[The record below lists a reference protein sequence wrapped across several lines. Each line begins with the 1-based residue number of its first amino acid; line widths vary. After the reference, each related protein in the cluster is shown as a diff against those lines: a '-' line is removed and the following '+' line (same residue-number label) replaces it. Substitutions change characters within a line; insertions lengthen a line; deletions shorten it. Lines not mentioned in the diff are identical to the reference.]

1 MEFHILKGHKFPE
14 AKGLCVVIDVLRA
27 FTTAAF
33 AFASG
38 AKEIILVST
47 PEEALKKH
55 KQDPSLLLMGE
66 QEGQKIKGF
75 HFENSPIEIKNAVL
89 NGKRMVQ
96 RTSSGTQG
104 VIGCN
109 HASQILIASFV
120 VADAT
125 VKRILEH
132 KPTHVSFIA
141 TGRTNGDE
149 DVALAEYLKSKLM
162 GQTSIDLDSLLD
174 RVRSSPA
181 AKRMMEG
188 PISYPHAAHDLELAL
203 QVDCF
208 PFAME
213 VSKISEELIARTVSM
228 DRK

>member
-1 MEFHILKGHKFPE
+1 MEFCILKGHQLPQ

-38 AKEIILVST
+38 AKEIIFVST
-47 PEEALKKH
+47 PEEAFRKH
-55 KQDPSLLLMGE
+55 QIDPTLLLMGE
-66 QEGQKIKGF
+66 QEGQRINGF
-75 HFENSPIEIKNAVL
+75 HFENSPSEMQSASLSGRTI
-89 NGKRMVQ
+89 VQ

-104 VIGCN
+104 VIGCS
-109 HASQILIASFV
+109 HASQILISSFV

-125 VKRILEH
+125 IRRIL
-132 KPTHVSFIA
+132 KLQPSHVSFIA

-149 DVALAEYLKSKLM
+149 DLALAEYLQSKLM
-162 GQTSIDLDSLLD
+162 RQSIDLEQFLN

-188 PISYPHAAHDLELAL
+188 PISYKNGPYDLELAL
-203 QVDCF
+203 KVDYF

-213 VSKISEELIARTVSM
+213 VSQNNKTLIGRTVKV
-228 DRK
+228 DKN